1 MVKKKKR
8 KKERKKKHYHNQLTD
23 TPIYKCRLSMVHGDY
38 LLLCLVAQLCIQH
51 FVTRGL

>member
-8 KKERKKKHYHNQLTD
+8 KKKHYYYNQLTH
-23 TPIYKCRLSMVHGDY
+23 TPVYKCRLSMVHGDY
-38 LLLCLVAQLCIQH
+38 LLLCLVAQLCAQP